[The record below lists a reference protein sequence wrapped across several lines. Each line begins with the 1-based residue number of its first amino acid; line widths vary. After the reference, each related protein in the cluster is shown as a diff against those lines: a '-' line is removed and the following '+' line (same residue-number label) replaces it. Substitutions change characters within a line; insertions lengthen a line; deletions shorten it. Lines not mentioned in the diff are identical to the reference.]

1 MTLSKKRYT
10 FILRTLV
17 FIHNKDKYLLIRKN
31 RKGSFRYGK
40 WNGVG
45 GHIEKREDPFSS
57 AKREIFEET
66 NLTVNKL
73 ELTAIIFIDSGK
85 NRGIE
90 VFVFDAEYAGGE
102 ERKSLEGE
110 LLWTKLEEINA
121 SNQILDD
128 VPMLI
133 DICRQHQ
140 AGRQPKFIK
149 YSLEENNELRIVN
162 IQP

>member
-1 MTLSKKRYT
+1 M
-10 FILRTLV
+10 
-17 FIHNKDKYLLIRKN
+17 
-31 RKGSFRYGK
+31 
-40 WNGVG
+40 G
-45 GHIEKREDPFSS
+45 GHIEKGEDPFSS

-85 NRGIE
+85 NCGIE